1 MTQENNTNTKQVAVT
16 ELAEKAGV
24 SRGTIYRRAKAY
36 DIDLSSVLSD
46 EQLQQIGVPIVQ
58 KQDTAREKE
67 LLHELNTLKT
77 RVAQYET
84 DVAQLQQDNSDLKQR
99 AETDHQALLQEQSLH
114 LMTQKRLE
122 QSMESVKLLEDTTK
136 KKKHWWQF

>member
-1 MTQENNTNTKQVAVT
+1 MTDENKTNTKQVAVT

-36 DIDLSSVLSD
+36 DIDLNSVLSA
-46 EQLQQIGVPIVQ
+46 EQLEQLGVPVEQ
-58 KQDTAREKE
+58 KQDTEREKE
-67 LLHELNTLKT
+67 LLHELNMLKT
-77 RVAQYET
+77 RVEQYET
-84 DVAQLQQDNSDLKQR
+84 DIEQYKTDNEQLKQR

-122 QSMESVKLLEDTTK
+122 QSMESVKLLEDSTK

>member
-1 MTQENNTNTKQVAVT
+1 MTEANKTSMKQVAVT
-16 ELAEKAGV
+16 DLAEKAGV
-24 SRGTIYRRAKAY
+24 SRGTIYRRAKAL
-36 DIDLSSVLSD
+36 DIDLNTVLSD
-46 EQLQQIGVPIVQ
+46 EQLQQLGVPVEQ
-58 KQDTAREKE
+58 KQDTEREKE

-84 DVAQLQQDNSDLKQR
+84 DVAQLQQDNEKLTQR